1 MFAMKRLIV
10 LLMLCV
16 AFLVSGCTM
25 AESASE
31 AHRRRMNIVDV
42 QMHELAED
50 WDVLWLMDRPS
61 ELTPYH
67 IRNGLP
73 Y

>member
-1 MFAMKRLIV
+1 MKKLLV
-10 LLMLCV
+10 LL
-16 AFLVSGCTM
+16 LVSLAFVIGGCTM
-25 AESASE
+25 SESASE

-42 QMHELAED
+42 QMHEMAED

-61 ELTPYH
+61 GLNANH
-67 IRNGLP
+67 VRSGLP

>member
-1 MFAMKRLIV
+1 MKKLFV
-10 LLMLCV
+10 MLLLSM
-16 AFLVSGCTM
+16 AFLLTGCTM
-25 AESASE
+25 SESASE

-42 QMHELAED
+42 QMHEMAED

-61 ELTPYH
+61 ELNATH
-67 IRNGLP
+67 IRSGLP

>member
-1 MFAMKRLIV
+1 MKKLFA
-10 LLMLCV
+10 LLLVSM

-25 AESASE
+25 SESATE
-31 AHRRRMNIVDV
+31 AHRRRMNICDV
-42 QMHELAED
+42 QMRELAED

-61 ELTPYH
+61 ELNATH
-67 IRNGLP
+67 IRSGLP